1 MIKFVRNG
9 QVVFVESDT
18 GELTFV
24 DKDLER
30 MFTEKAE
37 QVQPDNL
44 EDELLHAANEL
55 MEAYRQVESE
65 ELKMAI
71 RKRFDEIVTR
81 LKENGI
87 NTEDLVLE

>member
-30 MFTEKAE
+30 MFIEKAE

-44 EDELLHAANEL
+44 EDKLLQAANEL

-71 RKRFDEIVTR
+71 RKRFDKIVTR

>member
-30 MFTEKAE
+30 MFIEKAE
-37 QVQPDNL
+37 QVQSDNL
-44 EDELLHAANEL
+44 EDELLQAANEL

-71 RKRFDEIVTR
+71 RKRFDKIVTR

>member
-30 MFTEKAE
+30 MFIEKAE

-44 EDELLHAANEL
+44 EDKLLQAANEL

-71 RKRFDEIVTR
+71 RKRFDKIVTR
-81 LKENGI
+81 LKEKGI

>member
-30 MFTEKAE
+30 MFIEKAE

-44 EDELLHAANEL
+44 EDELLQAANEL

-71 RKRFDEIVTR
+71 RKRFDKIVTR